1 MVINGKERDY
11 SNILLKDLI
20 TELNLVVDQVV
31 VEVDEKI
38 ISKELYGELMLD
50 GREKIEIVGFIG
62 GG

>member
-1 MVINGKERDY
+1 MIINGKKKVY

-20 TELNLVVDQVV
+20 NELNLVADQVV

-38 ISKELYGELMLD
+38 IPKESFEDLMLD

>member
-1 MVINGKERDY
+1 MKINGKERVY
-11 SNILLKDLI
+11 SNILLNDLI
-20 TELNLVVDQVV
+20 NELNLVSDQVV

-38 ISKELYGELMLD
+38 IPKESFGELMLD

>member
-1 MVINGKERDY
+1 MKINGKEKVY

-20 TELNLVVDQVV
+20 KELNLSADQVV

-38 ISKELYGELMLD
+38 IPKECFGEIMLD
-50 GREKIEIVGFIG
+50 GRENIEIVGFIG

>member
-1 MVINGKERDY
+1 MIINGKEKVY

-20 TELNLVVDQVV
+20 NELRLEANQVV

-38 ISKELYGELMLD
+38 IPKESFGELMLD

>member
-1 MVINGKERDY
+1 MIINGKEKVY

-20 TELNLVVDQVV
+20 NELNLVADQVV

-38 ISKELYGELMLD
+38 IPKESFEELMLD